1 MSLLN
6 IIDVEKVYGSS
17 ENKVQALENVNFEV
31 EEGEMIAIMGPSGS
45 GKSTM
50 LNILGFLD
58 KPTNGKYIFD
68 GEDTEKLRD
77 KKLAKLRNKHLGFV
91 VQNFALVQD
100 YTVYQNIKIPLDY
113 AKVSIKEKKKRI
125 DEILDKLGI
134 SDKKNKLPKE
144 LSGGQNQRVAI
155 ARALVNN
162 PKIILADEPTGAL
175 DKKTG
180 QEVMDIFTELNKE
193 GRTIIII
200 THDERIAK
208 QCKRI
213 MYIEDGRI
221 REEKKDE
228 EK

>member
-100 YTVYQNIKIPLDY
+100 YTVYQNIKY
-113 AKVSIKEKKKRI
+113 
-125 DEILDKLGI
+125 
-134 SDKKNKLPKE
+134 
-144 LSGGQNQRVAI
+144 
-155 ARALVNN
+155 
-162 PKIILADEPTGAL
+162 
-175 DKKTG
+175 
-180 QEVMDIFTELNKE
+180 
-193 GRTIIII
+193 
-200 THDERIAK
+200 H
-208 QCKRI
+208 
-213 MYIEDGRI
+213 
-221 REEKKDE
+221 
-228 EK
+228 